1 MAHCDR
7 CKGGDGT
14 REHNAQCVHREGDD
28 IYNGDADAEE
38 PDEGDKKR
46 KKKV

>member
-1 MAHCDR
+1 MTDAR
-7 CKGGDGT
+7 VATVTK
-14 REHNAQCVHREGDD
+14 EHNAQCVHREGDD

-46 KKKV
+46 KKKVLY